1 MKQILS
7 IILCLSLV
15 GCTWPTDSKG
25 NPKPQ
30 EGSVREEQ
38 TVKQQDDVIADVMV
52 ESVPVDPLTTQVPPT
67 NYKIFGR
74 ELTVPTGTK
83 VSITAKNDYSMKQN
97 DFYKMLGNFNYKS
110 GQGQM
115 IFIGAMC
122 VAGGAVLCYFGLW
135 SIGVGLIIF
144 GILLITC
151 GVVIER
157 YPWVFL
163 CVLVLGLIAVV
174 AFVIYTIRH
183 KNATTATTTTEA
195 VLAEVC
201 NSIEALKKTNPEL
214 VKQFI
219 TDELKKSDISATIK
233 DVVTK
238 VKG

>member
-1 MKQILS
+1 VLVL
-7 IILCLSLV
+7 LCA
-15 GCTWPTDSKG
+15 GCKWPTDSKG
-25 NPKPQ
+25 NPVPQ
-30 EGSVREEQ
+30 EGSVKQEQ
-38 TVKQQDDVIADVMV
+38 TVKQQDDVMAEVLV
-52 ESVPVDPLTTQVPPT
+52 ESVPVDPLTMKVPPT
-67 NYKIFGR
+67 KYTVFGR
-74 ELTVPTGTK
+74 ELEVPTGTK
-83 VSITAKNDYSMKQN
+83 VSINAKNDYSMKQN

-163 CVLVLGLIAVV
+163 VVLVLGLIAVA

-183 KNATTATTTTEA
+183 KNATTAISTTES

-201 NSIEALKKTNPEL
+201 NKIEALKKINPEL
-214 VKQFI
+214 VEQYI
-219 TDELKKSDISATIK
+219 TEELKKSDISAKIK
-233 DVVTK
+233 ELVTK